1 MWFASETGLFRFD
14 GTSYR
19 QFRPFPQKP
28 SFDNAITALQEDDS
42 ARLWLGT
49 ASGLL
54 YFNRRTE
61 RINPCAAIPS
71 SLNIAALCKSV
82 IAPQQELLFVA
93 GNDTLYALSPATMSL
108 AGQLPLKSVIT
119 YLHPIASQNAVLV
132 ATRAGVIR
140 VNVKISQ
147 STISR
152 ASSGIHAE
160 NCVLSIADTI
170 SPNTSIS
177 ALCGLSDGRIAL
189 GNAAGGV
196 ELYDAHSKQ
205 LSRIPTGKNRILA
218 LQEDAEGKLWCA
230 TAGDGVL
237 TLSTSTNTAERRPE
251 AALQGRFVSAMA
263 VVHSSSHAP
272 LLWLGASDGAL
283 YKAEY
288 VPQHFQYIVPD
299 SRRIPEAE
307 SLLVLA
313 VFEDS
318 ERTLWLGTQNGLL
331 SYTPTSKQWRIFRH
345 NPTRKNSI
353 SGNNISCMYED
364 SRGMLWIGTT
374 GSGLNRYDRKRGIF
388 TAFRNDSTNPAS
400 ISSNNISCI
409 YEDSRG
415 RLWIGAWINGLNLF
429 NPDNST
435 FTQYRS
441 SPDKISTLSSNSI
454 SYIREDRMVADG
466 TLWIGTYE
474 DGVNAFHP
482 TIQAF
487 TRHLNNP
494 AKPNS
499 LSSNAVSAI
508 FEQMDGTLWV
518 TTDAGLNKFTRQ
530 TQGFTRYGNAEGLP
544 DEPLGSLLGDAEGN
558 LWFTA
563 GTTLY
568 RFRPG
573 TSALQ
578 AFPASLTQ
586 GSNDALLGESGER
599 VLKKNTLQKADAL
612 AVQFSPRAYCAA
624 SDGMLYFGAG
634 AGVVQVQPSA
644 VRMNTSAPPIVLTAL
659 KKFNK
664 AIELPIS
671 LTEAD
676 EIELWYTDNY
686 ISFEFAVLSFSTTEK
701 HHCRYKLEGF
711 DKEWIDAG
719 TRNEAVYTNL
729 DGGEYRF
736 RVQVRTVDGAWSEK
750 ASSHQSLQEASIQE
764 ASMQEVSVREAAVR
778 VIVHPPF
785 WQRRWFYAMAI
796 ISTITGVWGVFRWRV
811 RSIERKNVQ
820 LEGLVN
826 ERTSQLQQSYH
837 ALEAEQERTE
847 NHATEVQRLNEALNT
862 HNAELSQQTRH
873 AQLEMLRYQLNPH
886 FLFNALISISDL
898 ITEDPKHAVRTMT
911 MLMAYLRYALQPAGL
926 PTTPL
931 SEEVLALG
939 NYLAIEQVR
948 FEERLRVE
956 IDIAPEAATVR
967 VPSFLLQPLV
977 ENAIKYGMRT
987 SQMPLHI
994 RVLGNIN
1001 QTMAGKTLVLD
1012 VLNSGSL
1019 TMPEG
1024 ISKPSGTGTG
1034 LQNIRERLE
1043 VLFPKKHRLSLEE
1056 VPEERT
1062 SREEPQM
1069 QGMVRFRVEID
1080 VG

>member
-19 QFRPFPQKP
+19 HFRPFPQKP
-28 SFDNAITALQEDDS
+28 SFDNAITALHEDDS
-42 ARLWLGT
+42 GGLWLGT
-49 ASGLL
+49 TAGL
-54 YFNRRTE
+54 FFFDRRTE
-61 RINPCAAIPS
+61 RINPCTVIPS
-71 SLNIAALCKSV
+71 SSNISALCQSTLSHQ
-82 IAPQQELLFVA
+82 QQELLFIA
-93 GNDTLYALSPATMSL
+93 GNDTLYALNPVTMSL
-108 AGQLPLKSVIT
+108 AGRLPLKNAITHLLPLSAQNTVI
-119 YLHPIASQNAVLV
+119 V
-132 ATRAGVIR
+132 ATLTGVVR
-140 VNVKISQ
+140 VNVQMPPKAKS
-147 STISR
+147 
-152 ASSGIHAE
+152 
-160 NCVLSIADTI
+160 CVLSIADTI
-170 SPNTSIS
+170 LPNASIS
-177 ALCGLSDGRIAL
+177 ELCSVSDGRIAL

-196 ELYDAHSKQ
+196 EMYSPQSKQ
-205 LSRIPTGKNRILA
+205 LSHIPTGKNRILA
-218 LQEDAEGKLWCA
+218 LQEDAQGKLWCA

-237 TLSTSTNTAERRPE
+237 ILNTINTSTNTAERRPE

-263 VVHSSSHAP
+263 VVRSSSHNP
-272 LLWLGASDGAL
+272 ILWLGASDGAL

-288 VPQHFQYIVPD
+288 LPQHFQYIVPD
-299 SRRIPEAE
+299 SRSIPQAE

-318 ERTLWLGTQNGLL
+318 GRTLWLGTQNGLL
-331 SYTPTSKQWRIFRH
+331 SYTPASKQWSVFRH
-345 NPTRKNSI
+345 NSAKKNTI
-353 SGNNISCMYED
+353 SGNNISCIYED
-364 SRGMLWIGTT
+364 AKGMLWIGTT

-415 RLWIGAWINGLNLF
+415 RLWIGTWINGLNLF
-429 NPDNST
+429 NPENST

-454 SYIREDRMVADG
+454 SYIREDRMIADG

-494 AKPNS
+494 ANPTS

-508 FEQMDGTLWV
+508 FEQTDGTLWV

-568 RFRPG
+568 RFRPR

-578 AFPASLTQ
+578 AFPASATQ
-586 GSNDALLGESGER
+586 GSNDALFGESAQSER
-599 VLKKNTLQKADAL
+599 GKDAVRKADAL

-624 SDGMLYFGAG
+624 SDGSLYFGAG
-634 AGVVQVQPSA
+634 AGVVRVQPA
-644 VRMNTSAPPIVLTAL
+644 TIHMNTSAPPIALTAL
-659 KKFNK
+659 KKFNN
-664 AIELPIS
+664 AVELPVS

-686 ISFEFAVLSFSTTEK
+686 ISFEFAVLGFSATEK
-701 HHCRYKLEGF
+701 YHCRYKLEGF
-711 DKEWIDAG
+711 DNNWIDAG
-719 TRNEAVYTNL
+719 ARNEAVYTNL
-729 DGGEYRF
+729 DGGEYCF
-736 RVQVRTVDGAWSEK
+736 RVQVRAQDGAWSEK
-750 ASSHQSLQEASIQE
+750 ASIDKVSQEI
-764 ASMQEVSVREAAVR
+764 SVRETSVRETSVR

-785 WQRRWFYAMAI
+785 WQRRWFFVLAAI
-796 ISTITGVWGVFRWRV
+796 SVITGVWGIFRWRV

-820 LEGLVN
+820 LEGLVS

-837 ALEAEQERTE
+837 ALEAEQQRTE
-847 NHATEVQRLNEALNT
+847 NHASEVQRLNEALNA
-862 HNAELSQQTRH
+862 HNTELSQQTRH

-898 ITEDPKHAVRTMT
+898 IGEDPKHAVRTMT
-911 MLMAYLRYALQPAGL
+911 MLMAYLRYALQPVGL

-931 SEEVLALG
+931 SEEIVALK

-994 RVLGNIN
+994 KVLGSIRHNTN
-1001 QTMAGKTLVLD
+1001 GKTLVLE

-1043 VLFPKKHRLSLEE
+1043 VLFPKKHRVSLEE
-1056 VPEERT
+1056 IRAKECSSKEAEVR
-1062 SREEPQM
+1062 
-1069 QGMVRFRVEID
+1069 GMVRFRVEIEEE
-1080 VG
+1080 